1 MLVRINGKE
10 VEVGPGRTHKKDC
23 GCIGKFFQSSS
34 GLARNQK
41 SGLIINGH
49 EVDMNNPDDVQKAMK
64 LFRIF
69 GSILLCIGG
78 MASFPAAIMVGSTNF
93 GIEYLIGIIPVSIVF
108 LAGMVFAFLIPR
120 SLNKRLQELK
130 RRGKVPQKNEKA
142 LLSDEKESFFK
153 VNYDSFKIN
162 GKIVD
167 MNDPDEVQKAVDS
180 VYSFQRMVLLFGGV
194 FLLVSVLKEGILSG
208 FFLWNFCDIFYLS
221 DKNVYIFC
229 FSKTFAKAFGRT

>member
-1 MLVRINGKE
+1 M
-10 VEVGPGRTHKKDC
+10 H
-23 GCIGKFFQSSS
+23 
-34 GLARNQK
+34 
-41 SGLIINGH
+41 
-49 EVDMNNPDDVQKAMK
+49 
-64 LFRIF
+64 
-69 GSILLCIGG
+69 
-78 MASFPAAIMVGSTNF
+78 
-93 GIEYLIGIIPVSIVF
+93 
-108 LAGMVFAFLIPR
+108 
-120 SLNKRLQELK
+120 
-130 RRGKVPQKNEKA
+130 
-142 LLSDEKESFFK
+142 
-153 VNYDSFKIN
+153 FKIN